1 MKNKNSTTELS
12 EITEKKNGY
21 PEIDLTKKIIAAA
34 IEVHRILGLGLGEDV
49 YEEAFTYEL
58 KLQGIPFERQKQIS
72 VPYKDIIAKTY
83 QLDFLINNKVIVE
96 IKAVSELNDFHKAQ
110 ILSYLR
116 AANLKV
122 GLLINFN
129 VKMLRTGIK
138 RLISSKV
145 K

>member
-1 MKNKNSTTELS
+1 MKNLTTELS
-12 EITEKKNGY
+12 ELTEKKNGY

-34 IEVHRILGLGLGEDV
+34 IEVHRILGPGLGEDV
-49 YEEAFTYEL
+49 YEEAFAYEL

-129 VKMLRTGIK
+129 VKMLRNGIK